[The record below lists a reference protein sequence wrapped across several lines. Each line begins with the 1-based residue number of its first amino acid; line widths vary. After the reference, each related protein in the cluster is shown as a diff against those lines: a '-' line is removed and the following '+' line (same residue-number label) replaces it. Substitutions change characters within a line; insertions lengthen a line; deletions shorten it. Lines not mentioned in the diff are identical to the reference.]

1 MLEAT
6 SAEAI
11 SFSSTR
17 SLALWRFVPWNALNR
32 TTDRREPAL
41 VEFPVMKATI
51 RLITWIALLGYVSMF
66 VSFCF
71 LFWHV
76 CKLSWQTEQATLP
89 PPVSS
94 LPVGQR
100 GPLRNAYGVANEACL
115 MFRKWLANVHVN
127 EVKLC
132 YCKFCQVVVMWPRI
146 SQPELH
152 RCSLV
157 KFGLAVWLVHWLCF
171 GLAGPVALRPRS
183 LVSDNAG
190 SCSCHRF
197 ARLGSRSPACKAKT
211 NGTEETWLEGM
222 TWWRDMTRECLCF
235 LDVFGMSCFFVNS
248 QDHGKSCRLG
258 FLLLMAHWQSQHMT
272 NYMMTFAWV

>member
-1 MLEAT
+1 
-6 SAEAI
+6 
-11 SFSSTR
+11 
-17 SLALWRFVPWNALNR
+17 
-32 TTDRREPAL
+32 
-41 VEFPVMKATI
+41 
-51 RLITWIALLGYVSMF
+51 MF

-132 YCKFCQVVVMWPRI
+132 YCKFCQVVVMWPHI

-248 QDHGKSCRLG
+248 QDLAKVADLASCCWWPIDRVSIWPTIWWPSHGFNYISSIWSRHP
-258 FLLLMAHWQSQHMT
+258 FHQSGLNLRISGCATSASSAAKIYCTCYIYIYICTLHYIT
-272 NYMMTFAWV
+272 LRYITLHTLHT